1 MSRNKPKNQTLPIP
15 TREEFHKFA
24 SNRLSQG
31 DFSTACPSI
40 GVQISKVSSAIGW
53 TYNNERWKTND

>member
-1 MSRNKPKNQTLPIP
+1 MSKNKTQKQTLQIP
-15 TREEFHKFA
+15 TRDEFHRFA
-24 SNRLSQG
+24 SNRLSIS
-31 DFSTACPSI
+31 DFATTCPSI